1 MPTHFAYLKRITPA
15 YWRSEP
21 DSRYL
26 RVQFA
31 KKMQFVSEFEVP
43 IAAFGRVKRDQ
54 IGLHCSHWLIEMTD

>member
-26 RVQFA
+26 WISLKNAICKRVG
-31 KKMQFVSEFEVP
+31 SS

-54 IGLHCSHWLIEMTD
+54 IGLHCSPWLIEMTD